1 VSGGTDAAP
10 RDRNKIGGVGEPP
23 WTMMKKR
30 SSCFSSAPAE
40 SSVGHSFHLRYDV
53 VVAFGYLHDVTGLKT
68 DTIRG
73 SGFGVQI
80 TFALPYPKI
89 ALVTDKADVRS
100 FSM

>member
-1 VSGGTDAAP
+1 VSVGTYVAL

-23 WTMMKKR
+23 WTITT
-30 SSCFSSAPAE
+30 PAE
-40 SSVGHSFHLRYDV
+40 SSVGNAFHFRYDV

-89 ALVTDKADVRS
+89 ALVTDKVDVRS